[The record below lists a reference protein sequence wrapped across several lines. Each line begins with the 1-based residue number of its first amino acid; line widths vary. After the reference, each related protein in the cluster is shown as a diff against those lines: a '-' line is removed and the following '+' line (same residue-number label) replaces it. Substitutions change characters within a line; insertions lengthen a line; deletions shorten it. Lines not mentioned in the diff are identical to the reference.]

1 MAVRLRLQRHG
12 KKGKPFYHVVAADQ
26 RAPRDGKF
34 IEKIGTYDPTT
45 IPASINLDVE
55 KAVKWLQDGAEAT
68 NTVRAILRY
77 KGATYKNHLLNGVR
91 KGALKPEDVEVKFNK
106 WLDEK
111 NAKIEGHKSNVAKAK
126 SDAKTQKL
134 AAEAQVKE
142 ARLKA
147 AEDAKAQAEVAASA
161 EEAPAAEANETAA
174 ESNEEAAAE

>member
-34 IEKIGTYDPTT
+34 IEKIGTYDPTS

-55 KAVKWLQDGAEAT
+55 NAVKWLQDGAEAT

-91 KGALKPEDVEVKFNK
+91 KGALKPEDV
-106 WLDEK
+106 
-111 NAKIEGHKSNVAKAK
+111 
-126 SDAKTQKL
+126 
-134 AAEAQVKE
+134 
-142 ARLKA
+142 
-147 AEDAKAQAEVAASA
+147 
-161 EEAPAAEANETAA
+161 
-174 ESNEEAAAE
+174 